1 MPPPNAMAAGT
12 QVSTTCSLFGKKRED
27 GCLVI
32 LAVGRHDRR
41 GTTTYALDLVLDGGK
56 KHTEL

>member
-32 LAVGRHDRR
+32 LAVGRHDRK
-41 GTTTYALDLVLDGGK
+41 GTGSYVLDLVLDGST
-56 KHTEL
+56 KHFHL